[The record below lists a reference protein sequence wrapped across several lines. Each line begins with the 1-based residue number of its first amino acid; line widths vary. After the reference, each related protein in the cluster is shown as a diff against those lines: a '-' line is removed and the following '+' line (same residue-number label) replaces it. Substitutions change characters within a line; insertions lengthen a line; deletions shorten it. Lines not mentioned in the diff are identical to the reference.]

1 MSTYTVTL
9 SSKNQITLPVD
20 ILQKLGWQSGQ
31 KFSLFIQDKS
41 IVIQTYQDILDDIS
55 DIIAKYSLP
64 KVSVEEAILQTHK
77 TKQNQ
82 KYQYVD

>member
-20 ILQKLGWQSGQ
+20 ILQKLGWMSHQ

-41 IVIQTYQDILDDIS
+41 IVIQTYQDILHDIS
-55 DIIAKYSLP
+55 TIINKYSLP
-64 KVSVEEAILQTHK
+64 KVSPEEAILQTHQ

>member
-1 MSTYTVTL
+1 MSTYTITL

-41 IVIQTYQDILDDIS
+41 IVIQTYQDIFDGIS
-55 DIIAKYSLP
+55 AIVNKYSLP
-64 KVSVEEAILQTHK
+64 KVSPEEAILQTHQS
-77 TKQNQ
+77 KQNQ